1 MSAHNDVV
9 TLRRRIDTL
18 VRAATRLRAHAAD
31 LHGMGWDPQ
40 VGEPLEGDAPGFVS
54 APPRAGDVRAR
65 RLFDRI
71 FAEVAQMEAELVGL
85 ERSMTGLFYAGS
97 SNPEPSR
104 GSMISREEFD
114 RQLGRQR
121 ARGDAPARL
130 VDQPGHPGAQ
140 R

>member
-1 MSAHNDVV
+1 MTSDVA

-18 VRAATRLRAHAAD
+18 VRAATKLRAHAAD
-31 LHGMGWDPQ
+31 LHGLGWEKAVVDVENVASGKPESKPP
-40 VGEPLEGDAPGFVS
+40 GGGD
-54 APPRAGDVRAR
+54 PRARK
-65 RLFDRI
+65 LFERI
-71 FAEVAQMEAELVGL
+71 VSEVAQMEAELVGL

-104 GSMISREEFD
+104 GSTISREEFD

-130 VDQPGHPGAQ
+130 VDQPGHPGV
-140 R
+140 RR